1 MEAEYEREGR
11 MVSLR
16 MNELP
21 IHDQPRERL
30 ARLGAGALSDAELL
44 AILLRVGV
52 NGTNVLQLAQSLLSE
67 YGGWIGLQ
75 CLDYSD
81 LCRRT
86 GIGAS
91 KAATIKAALEIG
103 RRLTRIGIDERYPIR
118 SPADVASLL
127 MVEMSHLDQ
136 EHLRTILLD
145 TKNRV
150 QQITTVYIGSL
161 NSATI
166 RVGEVFK
173 EAVRRNSAAIIVVH
187 NHPSGEATPSAE
199 DIQVTRQLVAAGR
212 LLDIEVLDHLI
223 IGRGQYVSLRER
235 GLGFE
240 ESRIA

>member
-1 MEAEYEREGR
+1 ML
-11 MVSLR
+11 SLR

-21 IHDQPRERL
+21 TNDQPRERL

-52 NGTNVLQLAQSLLSE
+52 SGTNVLQLAQQLLSD
-67 YGGWIGLQ
+67 YGGWLGLQ
-75 CLDYSD
+75 RAEYND
-81 LCRRT
+81 LCRRA

-91 KAATIKAALEIG
+91 KAASIKAALEIG
-103 RRLTRIGIDERYPIR
+103 RRLARISVDERFPIR
-118 SPADVASLL
+118 SPADVAALL

-136 EHLRTILLD
+136 EHLRTVLLD

-150 QQITTVYIGSL
+150 QQISTIYIGSL

-166 RVGEVFK
+166 RIGEVFK
-173 EAVRRNSAAIIVVH
+173 DAVRHNSAAIIVVH
-187 NHPSGEATPSAE
+187 NHPSGEATPSPE

-223 IGRGQYVSLRER
+223 IGRGHYVSLRER

-240 ESRIA
+240 

>member
-1 MEAEYEREGR
+1 ML
-11 MVSLR
+11 SLR

-21 IHDQPRERL
+21 TNDQPRERL

-52 NGTNVLQLAQSLLSE
+52 SGTNVLQLAQQLLSD
-67 YGGWIGLQ
+67 YGGWLGLQ
-75 CLDYSD
+75 RAEYND
-81 LCRRT
+81 LCRRA

-91 KAATIKAALEIG
+91 KAASIKAALEIG
-103 RRLTRIGIDERYPIR
+103 RRLARISVDERFPIR
-118 SPADVASLL
+118 SPADVAALL

-136 EHLRTILLD
+136 EHLRTVLLD

-150 QQITTVYIGSL
+150 QQISTIYIGSL

-166 RVGEVFK
+166 RIGEVFK
-173 EAVRRNSAAIIVVH
+173 DAVRRNSAAIIVVH
-187 NHPSGEATPSAE
+187 NHPSGEATPSPE

-223 IGRGQYVSLRER
+223 IGRGHYVSLRER

-240 ESRIA
+240 

>member
-1 MEAEYEREGR
+1 ML
-11 MVSLR
+11 SLR

-21 IHDQPRERL
+21 TNDQPRERL

-44 AILLRVGV
+44 AILMRVGV
-52 NGTNVLQLAQSLLSE
+52 SGTNVLQLAQQLLSD
-67 YGGWIGLQ
+67 YGGWLGLQ
-75 CLDYSD
+75 RAEYND
-81 LCRRT
+81 LCRRA

-91 KAATIKAALEIG
+91 KAASIKAALEIG
-103 RRLTRIGIDERYPIR
+103 RRLARISVDERFPIR
-118 SPADVASLL
+118 SPADVAALL

-136 EHLRTILLD
+136 EHLRTVLLD

-150 QQITTVYIGSL
+150 QQISTIYIGSL

-166 RVGEVFK
+166 RIGEVFK
-173 EAVRRNSAAIIVVH
+173 DAVRRNSAAIIVVH
-187 NHPSGEATPSAE
+187 NHPSGEATPSPE

-223 IGRGQYVSLRER
+223 IGRGHYVSLRER

-240 ESRIA
+240 

>member
-1 MEAEYEREGR
+1 ML
-11 MVSLR
+11 SLR

-21 IHDQPRERL
+21 ANDQPRERL

-52 NGTNVLQLAQSLLSE
+52 SGTNVLQLAQQLLSD

-75 CLDYSD
+75 RAEYAD
-81 LCRRT
+81 LCRRA

-91 KAATIKAALEIG
+91 KAASIKAALEIG
-103 RRLTRIGIDERYPIR
+103 RRLARIGVDERLPIR
-118 SPADVASLL
+118 SPADVAALL

-136 EHLRTILLD
+136 EHLRTVLLD

-150 QQITTVYIGSL
+150 QQISTIYIGSL

-166 RVGEVFK
+166 RIGEVFK
-173 EAVRRNSAAIIVVH
+173 DAVRRNSAAIIVVH
-187 NHPSGEATPSAE
+187 NHPSGEATPSPE

-223 IGRGQYVSLRER
+223 IGRGHYVSLRER
-235 GLGFE
+235 GLGFD
-240 ESRIA
+240 

>member
-1 MEAEYEREGR
+1 ML
-11 MVSLR
+11 SLR

-21 IHDQPRERL
+21 TNDQPRERL

-52 NGTNVLQLAQSLLSE
+52 SGTNVLQLAQQLLSD
-67 YGGWIGLQ
+67 YGGWLGLQ
-75 CLDYSD
+75 RADYND
-81 LCRRT
+81 LCRRA

-91 KAATIKAALEIG
+91 KAASIKAALEIG
-103 RRLTRIGIDERYPIR
+103 RRLARISVDERFPIR
-118 SPADVASLL
+118 SPADVAALL

-136 EHLRTILLD
+136 EHLRTVLLD

-150 QQITTVYIGSL
+150 QQISTIYIGSL

-166 RVGEVFK
+166 RIGEVFK
-173 EAVRRNSAAIIVVH
+173 DAVRRNSAAIIVVH
-187 NHPSGEATPSAE
+187 NHPSGEATPSPE

-223 IGRGQYVSLRER
+223 IGRGHYVSLRER

-240 ESRIA
+240 

>member
-1 MEAEYEREGR
+1 ML
-11 MVSLR
+11 SLR

-21 IHDQPRERL
+21 TNDQPRERL

-52 NGTNVLQLAQSLLSE
+52 SGTNVLQLSQQLLRD

-75 CLDYSD
+75 RAEYND
-81 LCRRT
+81 LCQRS

-91 KAATIKAALEIG
+91 KAASIKAALEIG
-103 RRLTRIGIDERYPIR
+103 RRLARISVDERFPIR
-118 SPADVASLL
+118 SPADVAALL

-136 EHLRTILLD
+136 EHLRTVLLD

-150 QQITTVYIGSL
+150 QQISTIYIGSL
-161 NSATI
+161 NAATI
-166 RVGEVFK
+166 RIGEVFK

-187 NHPSGEATPSAE
+187 NHPSGEATPSPE

-223 IGRGQYVSLRER
+223 IGRGHYVSLRER

-240 ESRIA
+240 

>member
-1 MEAEYEREGR
+1 ML
-11 MVSLR
+11 SLR

-21 IHDQPRERL
+21 TNDQPRERL

-52 NGTNVLQLAQSLLSE
+52 SGTNVLQLSQQLLSD

-75 CLDYSD
+75 RAEYND
-81 LCRRT
+81 LCRRS

-91 KAATIKAALEIG
+91 KAASIKAALEIG
-103 RRLTRIGIDERYPIR
+103 RRLTRISVDERFPIR
-118 SPADVASLL
+118 SPADVAALL

-136 EHLRTILLD
+136 EHLRTVLLD

-150 QQITTVYIGSL
+150 QQISTIYIGSL
-161 NSATI
+161 NAATI
-166 RVGEVFK
+166 RIGEVFK

-187 NHPSGEATPSAE
+187 NHPSGEATPSPE

-223 IGRGQYVSLRER
+223 IGRGHYVSLRER

-240 ESRIA
+240 